1 MTREELAHLVRTDP
15 RYTISALIALYSFQE
30 ADEQAIGT
38 TCHQNGKG
46 FSNADSGVLPDI
58 ARYYMQRGFLSPR
71 QLDFVRSAIP
81 KYLGQLSGLELTP
94 AKIREPVKAPVNPVN
109 ATPQA
114 LAEPPKP
121 QRTVKLV
128 NGVLEISFSY
138 DPTVVEQVKGL
149 SGRKWNPASKTWTAP
164 LCDESV
170 ACLKEWGFAFDS
182 EIKGSLPTAAASEAK
197 ETVTTVTQ
205 IPGLKKTLF
214 PYQME
219 GVNFIQSRKGRTLLA
234 DEMGLG
240 KTPQALAWLQ
250 LNPQARPAI
259 IVVPASLKLNWEREA
274 KAWMTRP
281 KVQILSGRPAQEY
294 KGDVP
299 LGGEIII
306 VNYDILPNTVKKEKD
321 PKSGKTKA
329 VEIPGTGWI
338 DLLQKIKPKALI
350 IDEAHAIKNS
360 DALRTKAVLKLAKSV
375 DHMIA
380 LSGTPIVN
388 RPSEFFNPISAVA
401 PQMFP
406 SFWKFAHRYCGA
418 HHNGFGW
425 DFNGASNMEELHQRL
440 TSTIM
445 LRRVK
450 KDVLK
455 DLPEKTRSLIPM
467 PLSNEREYR
476 RAELNLIQWLKTE
489 FGNEKAEKAKK
500 AEALTRIEA
509 LKQLAVKGKLES
521 AVDWIKDF
529 LESGEKLVVFA
540 VHKNVIDR
548 LMEVFGKMAVK
559 VDGSTPTSVRQQAVD
574 AFQTDDNIRVFVG
587 NIKAAGVGLTLTE
600 ASNTCFLEL
609 GWSPGDMGQA
619 EDRVHRIGQT
629 ADSVTA
635 WYLLAGDTIEEDIA
649 TLIDYKRNVL
659 SQALDGKDAE
669 EGSMISELMKKL
681 TKGEK

>member
-1 MTREELAHLVRTDP
+1 MTREELTHLVRSDP
-15 RYTISALIALYSFQE
+15 RFTISALTALYSFQE

-46 FSNADSGVLPDI
+46 FSNADSGVLSDI

-138 DPTVVEQVKGL
+138 DPAVVEQVKGL

-467 PLSNEREYR
+467 PLSNEKEYR

-600 ASNTCFLEL
+600 ASNTCFLEC
-609 GWSPGDMGQA
+609 SMVPGDMCQA
-619 EDRVHRIGQT
+619 EDRVHRIGQKQN
-629 ADSVTA
+629 VTA
-635 WYLLAGDTIEEDIA
+635 WYLLAADTIDEKIVRMVDKKSKTIG
-649 TLIDYKRNVL
+649 TI
-659 SQALDGKDAE
+659 LDGVGVDN
-669 EGSMISELMKKL
+669 EGIFSALIKNLQE
-681 TKGEK
+681 

>member
-1 MTREELAHLVRTDP
+1 M
-15 RYTISALIALYSFQE
+15 
-30 ADEQAIGT
+30 
-38 TCHQNGKG
+38 
-46 FSNADSGVLPDI
+46 
-58 ARYYMQRGFLSPR
+58 
-71 QLDFVRSAIP
+71 
-81 KYLGQLSGLELTP
+81 ELTP
-94 AKIREPVKAPVNPVN
+94 AKIREPNKAPVNPVN

-114 LAEPPKP
+114 QAEPPKP

-149 SGRKWNPASKTWTAP
+149 SGRKWNPASKTWTAS

-182 EIKGSLPTAAASEAK
+182 EIKGSLPTAAAPEAK
-197 ETVTTVTQ
+197 ETATTVTQ

-219 GVNFIQSRKGRTLLA
+219 GVNFIQSRKGRALLA

-250 LNPQARPAI
+250 LNLQARPAI

-274 KAWMTRP
+274 GAWMTKP
-281 KVQILSGRPAQEY
+281 NTQVLSGRPSHEY
-294 KGDVP
+294 KGTKP
-299 LGGEIII
+299 LGGDIII
-306 VNYDILPNTVKKEKD
+306 VNYDILSNTVKKEKD
-321 PKSGKTKA
+321 PKTGKMKS

-338 DLLQKIKPKALI
+338 DYLQKIKPKALI

-360 DALRTKAVLKLAKSV
+360 DALRTKAVLKLAKEV

-388 RPSEFFNPISAVA
+388 RPSEFFNPLSAIA

-425 DFNGASNMEELHQRL
+425 DFTGASHTGELHQRL
-440 TSTIM
+440 TSSIM

-455 DLPEKTRSLIPM
+455 ELPEKTRSLIPM
-467 PLSNEREYR
+467 PLNNEKEYR

-489 FGNEKAEKAKK
+489 FGAEKAEKAKK

-521 AVDWIKDF
+521 AIDWIKDF
-529 LESGEKLVVFA
+529 LENGERLVVFA
-540 VHKNVIDR
+540 VHKAVIDR
-548 LMEVFGKMAVK
+548 LMEVFGAAAVK
-559 VDGSTPTSVRQQAVD
+559 VDGSTPTNARQAAVD
-574 AFQTDDNIRVFVG
+574 AFQTDPKIRVFVG

-609 GWSPGDMGQA
+609 GWTPGDMDQA

-635 WYLLAGDTIEEDIA
+635 WYLLAGGTIEEDIA
-649 TLIDYKRNVL
+649 ALIDYKRNVL

>member
-38 TCHQNGKG
+38 TYHQNGKG
-46 FSNADSGVLPDI
+46 FSNADSGVLSDI

-94 AKIREPVKAPVNPVN
+94 AKIREPIKAPVNPVN
-109 ATPQA
+109 TAPQA
-114 LAEPPKP
+114 QAEPPKP
-121 QRTVKLV
+121 QRTAKLV
-128 NGVLEISFSY
+128 KGVLEISFSY

-164 LCDESV
+164 VCDESM
-170 ACLKEWGFAFDS
+170 ALLKEWGFELPA
-182 EIKGSLPTAAASEAK
+182 EIKITPATPK
-197 ETVTTVTQ
+197 EVEQAWAVTE
-205 IPGLKKTLF
+205 IPGLKKELF

-219 GVNFIQSRKGRTLLA
+219 GVNFIQSRKGRALLA

-281 KVQILSGRPAQEY
+281 NVQILSGRPAQEY

-299 LGGEIII
+299 LGGGIII

-321 PKSGKTKA
+321 PKSGKVKA
-329 VEIPGTGWI
+329 VEIPGTGWV

-388 RPSEFFNPISAVA
+388 RPAEFFNPISAVA

-450 KDVLK
+450 KEVLK

-467 PLSNEREYR
+467 PLSNEKEYR

-509 LKQLAVKGKLES
+509 LKQLVVKGKLES

-548 LMEVFGKMAVK
+548 LMEVFGKIAVK
-559 VDGSTPTSVRQQAVD
+559 VDGSTPTSIRQQAVD
-574 AFQTDDNIRVFVG
+574 AFQTDDNVRVFVG
-587 NIKAAGVGLTLTE
+587 NIKAAGVGLTLTK
-600 ASNTCFLEL
+600 ASNTCFLEC
-609 GWSPGDMGQA
+609 SMVPGDMDQA

-649 TLIDYKRNVL
+649 QLIDHKRKVL
-659 SQALDGKDAE
+659 AQALDGKDVDE
-669 EGSMISELMKKL
+669 DSLLSELMKNLK
-681 TKGEK
+681 KGEK